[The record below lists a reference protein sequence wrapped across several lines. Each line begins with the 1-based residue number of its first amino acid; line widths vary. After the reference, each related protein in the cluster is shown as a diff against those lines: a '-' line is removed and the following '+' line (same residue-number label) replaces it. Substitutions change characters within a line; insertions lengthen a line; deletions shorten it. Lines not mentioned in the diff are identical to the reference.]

1 MDKDISAVLE
11 GWEYTPNDISVR
23 RIEGED
29 GRTKI
34 QMRLEL
40 GLLQMEI
47 SGHPNGQRP
56 HGKESW
62 LEHYLSVI
70 EDHRAR
76 HGSDEGFRLNREDC
90 ARLAQEAA
98 QYYYRYLCLM
108 VLEEY
113 DGVARDTARN
123 LSVLDLVG
131 QYAEDE
137 QDKLSLDQ
145 YRPYIIM
152 MNTRARASTCLQRKD
167 YEGAMRIIEDGVQSI
182 ETFFSQ
188 YHRPELS
195 ERSEELIF
203 LRNWAAEIEQHRPL
217 SLKERLQR
225 RLTEAVASEDFEQ
238 AAQLR
243 DMIQKLDRKR
253 RNKTGPGDAEQ
264 TA

>member
-1 MDKDISAVLE
+1 MDKDISTVLE
-11 GWEYTPNDISVR
+11 GWEYRPNEISVR
-23 RIEGED
+23 RVVGVD

-47 SGHPNGQRP
+47 AGHPNGQRP

-70 EDHRAR
+70 ADYRTR
-76 HGSDEGFRLNREDC
+76 HSSDEGFRLDREDC
-90 ARLAQEAA
+90 AKLAQEAT
-98 QYYYRYLCLM
+98 QYYYRYLSLM

-152 MNTRARASTCLQRKD
+152 MNTRARASICLQRKD
-167 YEGAMRIIEDGVQSI
+167 YEDAMRIIEDGIQNI
-182 ETFFSQ
+182 ETFFGQ
-188 YHRPELS
+188 HHRPEMS
-195 ERSEELIF
+195 EQSDELTF
-203 LRNWAAEIEQHRPL
+203 LRNWAEEVEQHRPL

-225 RLTEAVASEDFEQ
+225 RLTEAVASENFEQ

-243 DMIQKLDRKR
+243 DMIQKLDKKR
-253 RNKTGPGDAEQ
+253 RSKNGHGDAG
-264 TA
+264 TR